1 MLRLD
6 VSSIYAQDCNEVWLQ
21 EAKSQLDTFLI
32 SYRPQTGLNYSDSI
46 SSMIK
51 SYRLEDCEAT
61 YWINYYR
68 AELLEL
74 NNRYKEALDIYYTLS
89 STAKELQKWDLFVS
103 IQISIARVMETI
115 NRGDDCLRHLKMAK
129 EYIDHKQLLN
139 LYAFYS
145 VRMSSYQRIFNS
157 KDSATFMHNK
167 Q

>member
-1 MLRLD
+1 M
-6 VSSIYAQDCNEVWLQ
+6 
-21 EAKSQLDTFLI
+21 
-32 SYRPQTGLNYSDSI
+32 
-46 SSMIK
+46 
-51 SYRLEDCEAT
+51 EDCEAT

-139 LYAFYS
+139 LYAFYG

-157 KDSATFMHNK
+157 KDSAYFYAQQAVDYGIKYNAPR
-167 Q
+167 QIADGYYLLGILIQLIQIAF